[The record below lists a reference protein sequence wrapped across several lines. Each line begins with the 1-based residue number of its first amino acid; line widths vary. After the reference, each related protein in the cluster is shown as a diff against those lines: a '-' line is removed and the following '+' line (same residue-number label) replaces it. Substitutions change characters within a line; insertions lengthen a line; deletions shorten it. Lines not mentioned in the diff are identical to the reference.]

1 MASPF
6 SKLTSFIRRFQRQ
19 RLDSPMAE
27 PDLRLTLNQE
37 VILAALRFRRRYG
50 LEIIAAIE
58 KSGGQ
63 QIGFNSLYPNL
74 KKLEQKGFVT
84 SEWGD
89 EPPEEH
95 TGARRKYYRITGT
108 GIQALEAKQQL
119 LRGVADWTP
128 EPKGG

>member
-1 MASPF
+1 MSD
-6 SKLTSFIRRFQRQ
+6 Q
-19 RLDSPMAE
+19 
-27 PDLRLTLNQE
+27 DLRLTPNQE

-50 LEIIAAIE
+50 LEIMAAIE

-74 KKLEQKGFVT
+74 KKLEKKGFVK

-89 EPPEEH
+89 EAPEEH

-108 GIQALEAKQQL
+108 GVQALNAKQQL
-119 LRGVADWTP
+119 LESVAHWTP
-128 EPKGG
+128 EPKGV